1 MIIVFYCEIDFI
13 YIVGISLCD
22 TKGMQRTSSRIEKL
36 KHQSF
41 EQNETSQTKPSLAM
55 TDSVLHASFLT
66 NIDQNWKNIKRKK
79 DGNIR
84 GEIRREAKRIE
95 KTFLI

>member
-13 YIVGISLCD
+13 YIDGILFCD
-22 TKGMQRTSSRIEKL
+22 TKGKKRSSSSIEKL

-66 NIDQNWKNIKRKK
+66 NFDQKAGKIPKEKK
-79 DGNIR
+79 MATSEGR
-84 GEIRREAKRIE
+84 LEE
-95 KTFLI
+95 KPNV

>member
-1 MIIVFYCEIDFI
+1 MKVHH
-13 YIVGISLCD
+13 IVGISLCD

-55 TDSVLHASFLT
+55 TDIVLHASFLT
-66 NIDQNWKNIKRKK
+66 NIDQKL
-79 DGNIR
+79 
-84 GEIRREAKRIE
+84 E
-95 KTFLI
+95 KYQQRT

>member
-1 MIIVFYCEIDFI
+1 MKLISFI
-13 YIVGISLCD
+13 LFEFLLFDKKVMKRS
-22 TKGMQRTSSRIEKL
+22 SSRIEKL

-66 NIDQNWKNIKRKK
+66 NIDQKLEKYLKK
-79 DGNIR
+79 KMSTSEGR
-84 GEIRREAKRIE
+84 LEE
-95 KTFLI
+95 KPNNENRHVFPFLI

>member
-1 MIIVFYCEIDFI
+1 MKR
-13 YIVGISLCD
+13 S
-22 TKGMQRTSSRIEKL
+22 SSRIEKL

-66 NIDQNWKNIKRKK
+66 NIDQKREKYQKKKMSTSEGSLEEKPKRK
-79 DGNIR
+79 DILNLDYI
-84 GEIRREAKRIE
+84 INNQN
-95 KTFLI
+95 